1 MADRGFHKKRRAVT
15 RGSITKL
22 GSKITEVDSN
32 GEHPD
37 SIRVAQT
44 LATKLK
50 VLDAEF
56 KIHMLAIIDLTDREE
71 ASALEQDALDDHDD
85 IISELT
91 ICIQRLISTLMPSPA
106 RDLQKSSNR
115 RLARMQE
122 KLDAVEKTIC
132 RMDIDDPDAECILEQ
147 YTEQILDL
155 KIELKDVRNSLHLV
169 DLDTE
174 DPILHSQYEVQ
185 FSDAHWPLRNNN
197 APSPTLMWPV

>member
-1 MADRGFHKKRRAVT
+1 MTDRNFHKKRRAVT

-22 GSKITEVDSN
+22 GSKITEVESS

-56 KIHMLAIIDLTDREE
+56 KIHMLAIIDLTDEEE
-71 ASALEQDALDDHDD
+71 ALALEQEALDNHDD

-91 ICIQRLISTLMPSPA
+91 IRIQRLLSTLMPSPA
-106 RDLQKSSNR
+106 RDLHKSTTK

-122 KLDAVEKTIC
+122 RLGAVIDACSSNIPNKFWI
-132 RMDIDDPDAECILEQ
+132 
-147 YTEQILDL
+147 
-155 KIELKDVRNSLHLV
+155 
-169 DLDTE
+169 
-174 DPILHSQYEVQ
+174 
-185 FSDAHWPLRNNN
+185 
-197 APSPTLMWPV
+197 